1 MLTRL
6 HVCRRWFLAAS
17 LALMAAPTLAEPLPK
32 VKFTLDWRFEGPS
45 APFLLAKAKGYFQ
58 AEGVDVEIDS
68 GSGSAGAV
76 TRVATGAYEMGFA
89 DFNALVEYD
98 AKTPGSK
105 IQAVYMCRIPSD
117 HIPIR
122 SWPLF
127 LARELM
133 RDLIETLKAEQST

>member
-1 MLTRL
+1 MRLAKSGLSAPFWSCPMLTRL

-76 TRVATGAYEMGFA
+76 TRVATGR
-89 DFNALVEYD
+89 V
-98 AKTPGSK
+98 
-105 IQAVYMCRIPSD
+105 
-117 HIPIR
+117 
-122 SWPLF
+122 
-127 LARELM
+127 
-133 RDLIETLKAEQST
+133 